1 MSMPTQ
7 VGPRKYIKSG
17 PDSTAISA
25 ILVVLD
31 RLSMQ
36 LKDIAE
42 DVENSVNGVCEGFQG
57 MGTRARAALTTAADA
72 LDTSCDGGGLQ
83 SFVHRVG
90 MSLEVMLQR
99 IESSRDF
106 STVLSHEIED
116 ISDRFRIVL
125 ALGEKVTNVAES
137 AKWAT
142 YKSRTA
148 LNGQGNVKAQ
158 FEELV
163 EHTSVLAQEAGTI
176 GQAISSVV
184 SGLSSAMQ
192 RASSRARNKAEEDA
206 GATAT
211 TENTVRNMLDQ
222 LSSSYEKMTHSLS
235 NSAAMSRQLNL
246 DIGQAVMS
254 MQFQDRVNQRI
265 GHLIDSIDE
274 LNHELQPYTATSTAE
289 VATSL
294 TELWLERLASRS
306 TMASERTIASPQGEA
321 DSDEGSI
328 ELF

>member
-1 MSMPTQ
+1 MEMPENG
-7 VGPRKYIKSG
+7 GPRKYIKSG

-25 ILVVLD
+25 ILIVLD
-31 RLSMQ
+31 RLGMQ
-36 LKDIAE
+36 LKDIAQDIE
-42 DVENSVNGVCEGFQG
+42 GSVNGVCEGFQG

-90 MSLEVMLQR
+90 MSLEIMLQR

-116 ISDRFRIVL
+116 INDRFSIVL
-125 ALGEKVTNVAES
+125 ALGEKVSNVAES

-148 LNGQGNVKAQ
+148 LNSSGNVKAQ

-184 SGLSSAMQ
+184 SGLTSAMS
-192 RASSRARNKAEEDA
+192 RASNRAKNKAEEDA
-206 GATAT
+206 GATAS

-222 LSSSYEKMTHSLS
+222 LSASYEKMTHSLS

-274 LNHELQPYTATSTAE
+274 LTHELQPYTATANKELTS
-289 VATSL
+289 SL
-294 TELWLERLASRS
+294 TQLWLERLAERS
-306 TMASERTIASPQGEA
+306 TMASERALVSASVEDA
-321 DSDEGSI
+321 DEGSI

>member
-1 MSMPTQ
+1 MSLPTQ
-7 VGPRKYIKSG
+7 VGPRKYIKAG
-17 PDSTAISA
+17 PDATAISA
-25 ILVVLD
+25 VLVVLD

-42 DVENSVNGVCEGFQG
+42 DVENSVNGVCDGFQG
-57 MGTRARAALTTAADA
+57 MGTRARAALTLAADA

-90 MSLEVMLQR
+90 MALEIMLQR

-106 STVLSHEIED
+106 STMLSQEIED
-116 ISDRFRIVL
+116 INDRFAIVL
-125 ALGEKVTNVAES
+125 ALGEKVSGAAET

-142 YKSRTA
+142 YKARTA
-148 LNGQGNVKAQ
+148 LNSPGNVREQ
-158 FEELV
+158 FEQLV
-163 EHTSVLAQEAGTI
+163 DHASVFAQEAGTI

-184 SGLSSAMQ
+184 SGLSSAMA
-192 RASSRARNKAEEDA
+192 RASNRARSKAEEDA
-206 GATAT
+206 GATAS

-222 LSSSYEKMTHSLS
+222 LSASYEKMTHSLS

-265 GHLIDSIDE
+265 GHLIDSIEE
-274 LNHELQPYTATSTAE
+274 LNSELQPYAVTSE
-289 VATSL
+289 VEVTQSL
-294 TELWLERLASRS
+294 TQLWLERLAERS
-306 TMASERTIASPQGEA
+306 TMNSERAIVSAVDA
-321 DSDEGSI
+321 ASDEGSI

>member
-1 MSMPTQ
+1 MDMPTT
-7 VGPRKYIKSG
+7 VGSRKYIKSG

-25 ILVVLD
+25 ILIVLD
-31 RLSMQ
+31 RLGMQ
-36 LKDIAE
+36 LKDIAQDIE
-42 DVENSVNGVCEGFQG
+42 GSVNGVCEGFQG

-90 MSLEVMLQR
+90 MSLEIMLQR

-106 STVLSHEIED
+106 SAVLSHEIED
-116 ISDRFRIVL
+116 ITARFSTVL
-125 ALGEKVTNVAES
+125 ALGEKVSNVAES

-148 LNGQGNVKAQ
+148 LSSQGNCKAQ
-158 FEELV
+158 FEELI
-163 EHTSVLAQEAGTI
+163 EETSVLAQEAGTI
-176 GQAISSVV
+176 GQALSSVV
-184 SGLSSAMQ
+184 SGLNSAML
-192 RASSRARNKAEEDA
+192 RASNRARSKAEEDA
-206 GATAT
+206 GATAS

-222 LSSSYEKMTHSLS
+222 LSASYEKMTHSLS

-274 LNHELQPYTATSTAE
+274 LTHELKPYTATADAE
-289 VATSL
+289 LTSSL
-294 TELWLERLASRS
+294 TQLWLERLAERS
-306 TMASERTIASPQGEA
+306 TMASERALVNASA
-321 DSDEGSI
+321 DDADLGSI

>member
-1 MSMPTQ
+1 MNMPAND
-7 VGPRKYIKSG
+7 GPRKYIKSG

-25 ILVVLD
+25 ILIVLD
-31 RLSMQ
+31 RLGMQ
-36 LKDIAE
+36 LKDIALDIE
-42 DVENSVNGVCEGFQG
+42 GSVNGVCEGFQG

-90 MSLEVMLQR
+90 MSLEIMLQR

-106 STVLSHEIED
+106 STVLSHEIKD
-116 ISDRFRIVL
+116 INDRFSIVL
-125 ALGEKVTNVAES
+125 ALGEKVSNVAES

-148 LNGQGNVKAQ
+148 LNSQGSVKAQ
-158 FEELV
+158 FEELI
-163 EHTSVLAQEAGTI
+163 EQTSVLSQEAGTI

-184 SGLSSAMQ
+184 SGLTSAMSRTSN
-192 RASSRARNKAEEDA
+192 RAKNKAEEDA
-206 GATAT
+206 GATAS
-211 TENTVRNMLDQ
+211 TEDTVRNMLDQ
-222 LSSSYEKMTHSLS
+222 LSASYEKMTHSLS

-274 LNHELQPYTATSTAE
+274 LNHELKPYTATANAE
-289 VATSL
+289 LSSSL
-294 TELWLERLASRS
+294 TQLWLERLAERS
-306 TMASERTIASPQGEA
+306 TMASERALVSASV
-321 DSDEGSI
+321 DDTDEGSI